1 MATSNHNL
9 RPRDRVDYTALHE
22 GTADP
27 NSPDDDVFH
36 DSFLEV
42 VTASSPTRADRSADA
57 WQLLANQLSAAQA
70 EQQMLRTEAELRAM
84 REELALIQAENQ
96 RLKSHVKAPLKS
108 TENGGVPTADQLRSL
123 PDVQTHVLQELG
135 KLGIQS
141 SDDSSFN
148 EDDDL
153 ISRNEKKRTKE
164 GKKSGKLSKVTNC
177 IVNPQ
182 LWPQSEL
189 SLSYV
194 SKDIKY
200 DDLTL
205 PEFVAGYSSIL
216 TLSSLPDQERQA
228 RLAHLMALM
237 YLAVQFP
244 WSIVRDFHAAVLFEI
259 ERGRAKWGDSFYHLE
274 NRFLHRSYAGKSG
287 SSGSSASPTA
297 QGTFYCKDWQTGKCQ
312 HKNDHYRLLRNE
324 RKWVKHICGKYFRTG
339 QTVARHLGSDSPLVS
354 PSED

>member
-9 RPRDRVDYTALHE
+9 RPRDRVDYAALHE

-42 VTASSPTRADRSADA
+42 VQASSPTRADRSADA

-84 REELALIQAENQ
+84 REELVLIQAENQ

-123 PDVQTHVLQELG
+123 PDVQTRVLQELG

-153 ISRNEKKRTKE
+153 VSRNEKKRTKE
-164 GKKSGKLSKVTNC
+164 GKKSGKLSKVTNR

-216 TLSSLPDQERQA
+216 TLSSLPIKKDK
-228 RLAHLMALM
+228 LA
-237 YLAVQFP
+237 
-244 WSIVRDFHAAVLFEI
+244 W
-259 ERGRAKWGDSFYHLE
+259 
-274 NRFLHRSYAGKSG
+274 
-287 SSGSSASPTA
+287 
-297 QGTFYCKDWQTGKCQ
+297 
-312 HKNDHYRLLRNE
+312 
-324 RKWVKHICGKYFRTG
+324 HI
-339 QTVARHLGSDSPLVS
+339 
-354 PSED
+354 